1 MGISFGSTGIKP
13 YVGSKEVKEAYVGSQ
28 LVYKGKPNPVTLFN
42 GAVSKAIS
50 PNLIWAGTAGYVDGA
65 VPRAYLAA
73 KPGIKNGYWCKGKF
87 EYIHIKHEYPFGALY
102 VHFYKND
109 IDIGKVMVNYANQGI
124 KDAIIDVKNLASKNG
139 YDYDGVGVS
148 GLDGV
153 GFSTN
158 FIMMY

>member
-1 MGISFGSTGIKP
+1 MSISFGSTSIKP
-13 YVGSKEVKEAYVGSQ
+13 YVGSKEVQEAYVGSQ

-50 PNLIWAGTAGYVDGA
+50 PNLIWAGKVGSAEGT
-65 VPRAYLAA
+65 VPNAYLAT
-73 KPGIKNGYWCKGKF
+73 KTGINNGYWCKGKF
-87 EYIHIKHEYPFGALY
+87 ENIHIKNMYDFGAFY

-109 IDIGKVMVNYANQGI
+109 IDIGKVLINYANQSI
-124 KDAIIDVKNLASKNG
+124 KDAIIDVKTLASKNG

-153 GFSTN
+153 GFSTA
-158 FIMMY
+158 FIMLY